1 MCVPTKIQAVAS
13 NSWFFLS
20 HMRWPMYRSIV
31 DRWAKMSMCMICVQ
45 HNSVSSGE
53 DVTPLASLASL
64 TRDTRGKSSHFTAAM
79 KSLERNP
86 VQDLCSPWDLPRD
99 MVLLCE
105 RDRASHRMSAHSSH
119 ETSEL
124 TR

>member
-1 MCVPTKIQAVAS
+1 
-13 NSWFFLS
+13 
-20 HMRWPMYRSIV
+20 MYRSIV
-31 DRWAKMSMCMICVQ
+31 GRWEKMSMCMICVQ

-86 VQDLCSPWDLPRD
+86 VQDLCSPWDLPRG
-99 MVLLCE
+99 MELLCE
-105 RDRASHRMSAHSSH
+105 RDRASTGISGDSSH
-119 ETSEL
+119 DTSRL
-124 TR
+124 TRE